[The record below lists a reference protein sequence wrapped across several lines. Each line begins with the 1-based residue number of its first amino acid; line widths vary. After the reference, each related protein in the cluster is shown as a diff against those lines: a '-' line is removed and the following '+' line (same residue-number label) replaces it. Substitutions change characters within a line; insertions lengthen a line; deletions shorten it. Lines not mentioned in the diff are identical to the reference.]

1 MTYSRKKRAVWQIDA
16 KTGERLKQYASISD
30 AAEAMPSG
38 PGGDDRKRGN
48 RITAACRG
56 KYTKAF
62 GFKWEYAD
70 ASTPRPPTGHPHSR
84 AIWKLD
90 KDTGRRLKRYGSL
103 KEATQSLS
111 GKVHVSKLS
120 KACRGRVPDAYGFR
134 WEYDD
139 DAEDDAEDEG
149 DAEDGDDTRVD
160 ESGSEPDLALDEDP
174 RKELAARVLQQL
186 ADYGAMMP
194 TLVEPLQEIVY
205 SEMKH
210 PYLKEQQELVL
221 GRAKTFRRD
230 SVQDLSDALM
240 WKDDL
245 ILHAVTLK
253 EHECA
258 NMKKNL
264 ELQKH
269 LSNEVFTDLR
279 EHICKTL
286 PADILAEADP
296 IGPKKTFK
304 EFILTVIVAIAEKCT
319 GAERFAARA
328 AERED
333 SAKAKLARVTK
344 ERDET
349 VKRCNHVW
357 EKRLRNTEQKLKSV
371 TEERDALASADTLA
385 AARQTELRERAL
397 AACDQNEAER
407 VEAKRKAVEFHKACV
422 DGKVDVVRDLI
433 KAGVDV
439 NEANDDGKTPLY
451 TAVSQYR
458 VDVVRALIDAGA
470 DVNKVHDGW
479 GGVTHL
485 YYAANTGKEE
495 LVRVLIDAGAD
506 VNKADNDGETPLFAA
521 VRHGSMTSVRALID
535 ANKRL
540 DKGRND
546 GETPLHV
553 AALYGHDDVIDA
565 LIAAGADPT
574 KKNADGITARDGA
587 VASKQD
593 GAVRAFDEAA
603 AKRSNYTEFAR
614 MISRDKKELAKFKDA
629 MFQVRIDKTEKEMKD
644 AQRAVDASAEKL
656 QQLKRKRV
664 SINSVEDSL

>member
-38 PGGDDRKRGN
+38 PGRDDRKRGT
-48 RITAACRG
+48 RITAVCRG

-90 KDTGRRLKRYGSL
+90 KDTGRRLERYGSL

-120 KACRGRVPDAYGFR
+120 KACRGSVPDAYGFR
-134 WEYDD
+134 WEYDE
-139 DAEDDAEDEG
+139 DAESDDDTGDEDE
-149 DAEDGDDTRVD
+149 DEDGDDNRVD

-174 RKELAARVLQQL
+174 RKEVAARVLQQL

-221 GRAKTFRRD
+221 GRAKTFQRD
-230 SVQDLSDALM
+230 SVQDLADALM

-269 LSNEVFTDLR
+269 LSNEVFTELR

-286 PADILAEADP
+286 PADILAEVDP

-371 TEERDALASADTLA
+371 TEDRDALASASTLA
-385 AARQTELRERAL
+385 SARQTELRA
-397 AACDQNEAER
+397 
-407 VEAKRKAVEFHKACV
+407 
-422 DGKVDVVRDLI
+422 
-433 KAGVDV
+433 
-439 NEANDDGKTPLY
+439 
-451 TAVSQYR
+451 
-458 VDVVRALIDAGA
+458 
-470 DVNKVHDGW
+470 
-479 GGVTHL
+479 
-485 YYAANTGKEE
+485 
-495 LVRVLIDAGAD
+495 
-506 VNKADNDGETPLFAA
+506 
-521 VRHGSMTSVRALID
+521 
-535 ANKRL
+535 
-540 DKGRND
+540 
-546 GETPLHV
+546 
-553 AALYGHDDVIDA
+553 
-565 LIAAGADPT
+565 
-574 KKNADGITARDGA
+574 
-587 VASKQD
+587 
-593 GAVRAFDEAA
+593 
-603 AKRSNYTEFAR
+603 NYTELAQL
-614 MISRDKKELAKFKDA
+614 ISRDKKELAKFHDA
-629 MFQVRIDKTEKEMKD
+629 LYQVRIDKTEKEMMN

-664 SINSVEDSL
+664 SINSDEDSL

>member
-1 MTYSRKKRAVWQIDA
+1 MSTIKRPVWQIDA
-16 KTGERLKQYASISD
+16 KTGERLKQYASISEACKTLPAG
-30 AAEAMPSG
+30 AAGRS
-38 PGGDDRKRGN
+38 RVCRV
-48 RITAACRG
+48 CRG
-56 KYTKAF
+56 KAVTAF

-70 ASTPRPPTGHPHSR
+70 ASTPRPPTGHSCSR

-111 GKVHVSKLS
+111 GKVHISKLS
-120 KACRGRVPDAYGFR
+120 KACRGSVPDAYGFR
-134 WEYDD
+134 WEYAEDAE
-139 DAEDDAEDEG
+139 DAEDDEDDEDE
-149 DAEDGDDTRVD
+149 DEDDNRVD

-186 ADYGAMMP
+186 VDYGAMMP

-221 GRAKTFRRD
+221 GRVKTFRRD
-230 SVQDLSDALM
+230 NVQDFADAIM

-245 ILHAVTLK
+245 VLHALTLK

-269 LSNEVFTDLR
+269 VSNEVFTDLR

-304 EFILTVIVAIAEKCT
+304 EFILTVIVELAEKCT

-333 SAKAKLARVTK
+333 SAKAKLARVTE

-371 TEERDALASADTLA
+371 TEDRDAL
-385 AARQTELRERAL
+385 
-397 AACDQNEAER
+397 
-407 VEAKRKAVEFHKACV
+407 
-422 DGKVDVVRDLI
+422 
-433 KAGVDV
+433 
-439 NEANDDGKTPLY
+439 
-451 TAVSQYR
+451 
-458 VDVVRALIDAGA
+458 
-470 DVNKVHDGW
+470 
-479 GGVTHL
+479 
-485 YYAANTGKEE
+485 
-495 LVRVLIDAGAD
+495 
-506 VNKADNDGETPLFAA
+506 
-521 VRHGSMTSVRALID
+521 
-535 ANKRL
+535 
-540 DKGRND
+540 
-546 GETPLHV
+546 
-553 AALYGHDDVIDA
+553 
-565 LIAAGADPT
+565 
-574 KKNADGITARDGA
+574 
-587 VASKQD
+587 
-593 GAVRAFDEAA
+593 A

-614 MISRDKKELAKFKDA
+614 MISRDKKELAKFHDA
-629 MFQVRIDKTEKEMKD
+629 LYQVRIDETEKEMQD

-664 SINSVEDSL
+664 SINSDEDSL

>member
-194 TLVEPLQEIVY
+194 TLVEPLQEIIY

-286 PADILAEADP
+286 PADILAEVDP
-296 IGPKKTFK
+296 IGPKRRSRSSFSPS
-304 EFILTVIVAIAEKCT
+304 IVAIAEKYD
-319 GAERFAARA
+319 ASARRPRDRA
-328 AERED
+328 RGP
-333 SAKAKLARVTK
+333 AKAKLARVTE

-371 TEERDALASADTLA
+371 TEDRDAPSGGH
-385 AARQTELRERAL
+385 ARWRCKPSCARPRARRARSDRSRESRGQA
-397 AACDQNEAER
+397 QSR
-407 VEAKRKAVEFHKACV
+407 
-422 DGKVDVVRDLI
+422 
-433 KAGVDV
+433 
-439 NEANDDGKTPLY
+439 
-451 TAVSQYR
+451 
-458 VDVVRALIDAGA
+458 
-470 DVNKVHDGW
+470 
-479 GGVTHL
+479 
-485 YYAANTGKEE
+485 
-495 LVRVLIDAGAD
+495 
-506 VNKADNDGETPLFAA
+506 
-521 VRHGSMTSVRALID
+521 
-535 ANKRL
+535 
-540 DKGRND
+540 
-546 GETPLHV
+546 
-553 AALYGHDDVIDA
+553 
-565 LIAAGADPT
+565 
-574 KKNADGITARDGA
+574 GIP
-587 VASKQD
+587 
-593 GAVRAFDEAA
+593 
-603 AKRSNYTEFAR
+603 
-614 MISRDKKELAKFKDA
+614 
-629 MFQVRIDKTEKEMKD
+629 
-644 AQRAVDASAEKL
+644 
-656 QQLKRKRV
+656 
-664 SINSVEDSL
+664 